1 MGTYFMKLGKNQ
13 TLVPLDVGAAE
24 DIDRDLRMGAT
35 YRVVTTE
42 AEGGDR
48 TLAKY
53 MAGVGV
59 AFHNLSDEDRTH
71 WPSPNK
77 LSDMLLVALGYSHKE
92 HIKLNRDSA
101 DGTSYQ
107 IVADSKRQMMK
118 DGVFDEFFELAR
130 ALAVKLWGYDPW
142 QKWEEGYRVP
152 KR

>member
-1 MGTYFMKLGKNQ
+1 MATYFMKLGKNQ

-24 DIDRDLRMGAT
+24 DIDRDLREGAT
-35 YRVVTTE
+35 YRVTVT
-42 AEGGDR
+42 AADGGDR

-53 MAGVGV
+53 MAGVGI
-59 AFHNLSDEDRTH
+59 AFYNLSDEDRAR

-77 LSDMLLVALGYSHKE
+77 LSEMLLIALGYSHKE

-107 IVADSKRQMMK
+107 IVADSKRQMVK
-118 DGVFDEFFELAR
+118 DGTFDEFFELAR
-130 ALAVKLWGYDPW
+130 ALSVKLWGYDPW
-142 QKWEEGYRVP
+142 QKWEEGFRIP